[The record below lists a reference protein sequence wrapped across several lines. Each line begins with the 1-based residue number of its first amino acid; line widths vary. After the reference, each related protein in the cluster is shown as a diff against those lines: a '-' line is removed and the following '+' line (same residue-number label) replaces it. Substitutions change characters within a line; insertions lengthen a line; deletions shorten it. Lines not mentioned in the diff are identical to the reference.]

1 MRGLFVI
8 RMKKPLTTILFLL
21 LLHDVGM
28 ACRFTVRE
36 IGFADFGKDSYQFV
50 LFKDGRISD
59 ADAKLFKNI
68 SYAALL
74 DANITVQVID
84 VQKDSS
90 SPLLEYYTKS
100 GEGKLPNVILV
111 SPEERAKAFWFD
123 GSEDFTQTVWSL
135 LEKVVTSNA
144 RDLLMENI
152 IKSFG
157 VVYFIEG
164 DNAVENNNARKML
177 EEAIEEI
184 KLVMMSLPKPV
195 HIPPAIITIKANE
208 RADEDVLLW
217 SLGWE
222 KADLGKPAVALI
234 YGRGRRMGPMLK
246 GDKINKDVIRN
257 MLRFIGEDCECG
269 LDRSWML
276 GTMIPMRWD
285 SKLKAAVL
293 SQYGFDADNPMIISE
308 MSQILSVA
316 PERTNNSID
325 TDLLYGYSESILH
338 ISDSSNSLNVEPIQ
352 IDANESSQ
360 GINKVFSFI
369 LLGFLGI
376 ISIGVFIFIRAK
388 RRNS

>member
-1 MRGLFVI
+1 
-8 RMKKPLTTILFLL
+8 
-21 LLHDVGM
+21 M

-50 LFKDGRISD
+50 LFKDDRISD
-59 ADAKLFKNI
+59 SDAKLFKTI

-74 DANITVQVID
+74 DANITVHVID

-90 SPLLEYYTKS
+90 SPLLKYYIKS
-100 GEGKLPNVILV
+100 DEGKLPNAILV
-111 SPEERAKAFWFD
+111 SPEERAKAFVFD
-123 GSEDFTQTVWSL
+123 GSEDFTQTVWSM
-135 LEKVVTSNA
+135 LEEIVTSNA
-144 RDLLMENI
+144 RDQLMESI
-152 IKSFG
+152 ITSFG
-157 VVYFIEG
+157 VAYFIEG
-164 DNAVENNNARKML
+164 DNATENNKALEML

-222 KADLGKPAVALI
+222 KLDVGQPAVALI

-246 GDKINKDVIRN
+246 GDKIKKDVIRN

-276 GTMIPMRWD
+276 GTMVPLRWD

-293 SQYGFDADNPMIISE
+293 SQYGFDAENPMIISE

-325 TDLLYGYSESILH
+325 TDLLYGYSESVLH
-338 ISDSSNSLNVEPIQ
+338 ISDTNNIINVERLQ
-352 IDANESSQ
+352 IDADDSPR
-360 GINKVFSFI
+360 GINKVLSFI
-369 LLGFLGI
+369 FLGFFGI
-376 ISIGVFIFIRAK
+376 ISIGAFIFIRAK